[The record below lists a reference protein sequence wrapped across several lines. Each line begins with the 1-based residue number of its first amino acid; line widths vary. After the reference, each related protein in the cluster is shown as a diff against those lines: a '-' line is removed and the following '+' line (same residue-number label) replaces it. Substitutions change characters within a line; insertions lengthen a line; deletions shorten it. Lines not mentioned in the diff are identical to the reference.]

1 MCYELE
7 WFHWKRA
14 SETQRKRA
22 QVTSETER
30 TPVKAPVEPVKPS
43 TTTEPAPKV
52 REELE
57 PV

>member
-14 SETQRKRA
+14 SEIQRKRA
-22 QVTSETER
+22 QMKSEIER
-30 TPVKAPVEPVKPS
+30 TPVKAPIEPVKPS

-52 REELE
+52 QEELE

>member
-14 SETQRKRA
+14 TEAERKREQLKTA
-22 QVTSETER
+22 TER
-30 TPVKAPVEPVKPS
+30 TPVKTPLELVKPAAQS
-43 TTTEPAPKV
+43 DPAPKV
-52 REELE
+52 QEELE